1 MARELR
7 IRTPYF
13 IASYTRDK
21 LEISKQVSKLK
32 TRKQVNK
39 FCKYVRNSTVPLLQG
54 YHWILLL

>member
-39 FCKYVRNSTVPLLQG
+39 FCK
-54 YHWILLL
+54 